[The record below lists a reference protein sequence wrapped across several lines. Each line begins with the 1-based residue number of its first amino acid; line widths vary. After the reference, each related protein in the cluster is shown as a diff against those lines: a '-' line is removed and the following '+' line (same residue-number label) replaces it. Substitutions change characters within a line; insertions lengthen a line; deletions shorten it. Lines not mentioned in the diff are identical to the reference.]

1 MENGFFE
8 GLDLRVKDVHQIGTV
23 FEQEE
28 DEEPNQNFGSF
39 ISNQTIEF
47 VLDNNSHVTKAP
59 YFGYDPD
66 FATLF
71 IKGLKKEISRYDIK
85 AAI

>member
-1 MENGFFE
+1 
-8 GLDLRVKDVHQIGTV
+8 
-23 FEQEE
+23 
-28 DEEPNQNFGSF
+28 
-39 ISNQTIEF
+39 

-71 IKGLKKEISRYDIK
+71 IKGLGKEISRYDIK